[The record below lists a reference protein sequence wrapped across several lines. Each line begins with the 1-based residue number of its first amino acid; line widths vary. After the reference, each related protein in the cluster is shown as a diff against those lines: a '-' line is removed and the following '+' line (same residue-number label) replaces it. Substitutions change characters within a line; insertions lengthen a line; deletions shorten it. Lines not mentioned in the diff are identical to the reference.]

1 MIENK
6 FYDLDDKL
14 YYKKLDNGL
23 NVYIIPNN
31 NVSNF
36 YLSLFTKYGSND
48 LKFKKDN
55 EKEYHNIH
63 PGTAHFLEH
72 LMFHKENKVNILDEF
87 EKLQISSNAYTSNDI
102 TCFVAYGNNNYDDAL
117 RLLINYVYHPYFP
130 EENIERE
137 RGVILSEA
145 KGYIDDPYRA
155 LHDELNE
162 SVYNK
167 LHYKIK
173 VEGSLDDIKN
183 INSDDINSAY
193 NTFYHPS
200 NMTLLITG
208 NVNIDSTMNIINDVF
223 SKLSFSKPFKI
234 NREVIDEDENVNRK
248 NYSTKGL
255 VSSPSVRIIIKN
267 KLDRFSN
274 LNITKK
280 ELDYYIKIITA
291 CNFGDTSEFKYK
303 LDDEYKISVNHGGY
317 TSLQNNIINITLYG
331 KITNNNQEQLD
342 KFINICKEH
351 INNLNVTKEDFNR
364 KKKIFIANFINIF
377 DRVDTLNYKFT
388 NDIINYDEIS
398 TNEIKLINNLD
409 YDKCLEVI
417 KLININNQ
425 AIVTMLPNGK

>member
-1 MIENK
+1 MSLK
-6 FYDLDDKL
+6 S
-14 YYKKLDNGL
+14 YK
-23 NVYIIPNN
+23 Y
-31 NVSNF
+31 
-36 YLSLFTKYGSND
+36 
-48 LKFKKDN
+48 
-55 EKEYHNIH
+55 
-63 PGTAHFLEH
+63 H
-72 LMFHKENKVNILDEF
+72 LMLIL
-87 EKLQISSNAYTSNDI
+87 LYDI

-155 LHDELNE
+155 LHDEVNE